1 MTKRELNLE
10 TFKGDCF
17 LSKEAFKHDLTIAE
31 IRLLVVLT
39 STYKK
44 KLDDLN
50 YDQKLWIAGSKSV
63 YSKLKSYEDNLI
75 KLCLINSDGTGLKLE
90 RDYIIYKDADII
102 VKCKN
107 MRQLF
112 LSSLNLWHKK
122 GKVIISE
129 DMFYNLFGKTTSRIN
144 ENWKRTC
151 DQLGVSCTWT
161 EKNNNIYIEKT
172 ESAKKEGL
180 SNNPVNETVA
190 PQCPLDVNNSQ
201 LPNEPKEASIED
213 LEKTFGNIDRDM
225 MFIRNIGSK
234 RDTCAP
240 MPMFCTEEELN
251 KYFG

>member
-17 LSKEAFKHDLTIAE
+17 LSKDAFKYDLSIVE
-31 IRLLVVLT
+31 IRLLLVLT

-44 KLDDLN
+44 NLSNLSHGNKM
-50 YDQKLWIAGSKSV
+50 WVSGSYRE
-63 YSKLKSYEDNLI
+63 YSKLNDYEAHLI
-75 KLCLINSDGTGLKLE
+75 ELGLLNEDGTGIKLE
-90 RDYIIYKDADII
+90 KDYLIYKDIDII
-102 VKCKN
+102 SKCKN
-107 MRQLF
+107 IRQLF

-122 GKVIISE
+122 GKVIVSQE
-129 DMFYNLFGKTTSRIN
+129 FFQNLFGNDKKTIN
-144 ENWKRTC
+144 KNWKRTC

-172 ESAKKEGL
+172 ESAKKEEL
-180 SNNPVNETVA
+180 SNDPVNETVA